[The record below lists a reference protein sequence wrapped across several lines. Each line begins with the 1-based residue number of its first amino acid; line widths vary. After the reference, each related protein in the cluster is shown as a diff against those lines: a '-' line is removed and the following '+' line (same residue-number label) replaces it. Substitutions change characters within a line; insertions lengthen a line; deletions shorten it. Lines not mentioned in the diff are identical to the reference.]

1 MFKKLMMGLG
11 ICLGLSVSACFA
23 AKNINLT
30 MGSGIDF
37 KFGVNDSQIFTNTF
51 PWVLNVECRLTCDD
65 NVKNTLE
72 FTVLKKHGS
81 LNDLPVTVGDTRSI
95 DVHNLDS
102 FRISAVSGARVQL
115 INKGQATVSAICTI
129 TN

>member
-1 MFKKLMMGLG
+1 MFKKLM
-11 ICLGLSVSACFA
+11 LGLSICFGLSINACFA

-37 KFGVNDSQIFTNTF
+37 NFGVNESQVFTNTF
-51 PWVLNVECRLTCDD
+51 PWVLNVECRLKCDD
-65 NVKNTLE
+65 NVKNILE

-81 LNDLPVTVGDTRSI
+81 LNDMPVTVGDTRTI
-95 DVHNLDS
+95 NVHHLDT

-115 INKGQATVSAICTI
+115 INKGEAAVSAICTI